1 MRGYLKSMPWLRMCG
16 IRLIDMA
23 RLKIVLDTNV
33 LLSGTAYPTS
43 IPGKIVSA
51 WRSGGV
57 DVVLSQYILD
67 ELQRVLPKLNHRL
80 GWTNLEISEFV
91 DSLSFLADLVE
102 PVQTVDPNLRDA
114 ADQPVLGTLLAA
126 QANYLVTGDK
136 DLLVLADRYPILNPT
151 EFWQLH
157 GG

>member
-1 MRGYLKSMPWLRMCG
+1 
-16 IRLIDMA
+16 MA

>member
-1 MRGYLKSMPWLRMCG
+1 MRGCLKLTLWLRTYG
-16 IRLIDMA
+16 IRPIDMA
-23 RLKIVLDTNV
+23 RWKIVLDTNV

-51 WRSGGV
+51 WHSGGV

-67 ELQRVLPKLNHRL
+67 ELQRVLPRLNHRL
-80 GWTNLEISEFV
+80 GWSNQEISEFV

-136 DLLVLADRYPILNPT
+136 DLLVLADRYPILNPAS
-151 EFWQLH
+151 FWQLH